1 MKWLIGQASVRIKR
15 TLQNK
20 LHNIPPQYLPLFFLL
35 LASHYSKIP
44 STNTKNTLHNLSIL
58 FAFRLFVGFER
69 FTSKHL
75 PPQHHLNTILC
86 VLHHLKPC
94 NVLLFIS
101 RADFLFFVSFRQIC
115 LAYFRDTTGA
125 SHSIKGIR
133 INVCDVDWRPPQTM
147 LARKMLTEAVTTV
160 QCERTKQ
167 IRIDGLIKIILFNS
181 LQVVNLCLFAD
192 KTHIDVPIQENWF
205 HLWRE
210 TFFTVQ
216 FPTEHEFTRHFLG
229 CLIVLCSS
237 DANPLE
243 SAQQLTGKVQMMQN
257 VTPSKLPK
265 WFAQTDLLN
274 CYVMLHDACQGDIS
288 K

>member
-1 MKWLIGQASVRIKR
+1 MV
-15 TLQNK
+15 
-20 LHNIPPQYLPLFFLL
+20 
-35 LASHYSKIP
+35 
-44 STNTKNTLHNLSIL
+44 
-58 FAFRLFVGFER
+58 
-69 FTSKHL
+69 
-75 PPQHHLNTILC
+75 
-86 VLHHLKPC
+86 
-94 NVLLFIS
+94 
-101 RADFLFFVSFRQIC
+101 
-115 LAYFRDTTGA
+115 
-125 SHSIKGIR
+125 
-133 INVCDVDWRPPQTM
+133 
-147 LARKMLTEAVTTV
+147 
-160 QCERTKQ
+160 
-167 IRIDGLIKIILFNS
+167 
-181 LQVVNLCLFAD
+181 LFAD
-192 KTHIDVPIQENWF
+192 KTHIEIPVQENWF

-216 FPTEHEFTRHFLG
+216 FPTDHEFTRHFLG